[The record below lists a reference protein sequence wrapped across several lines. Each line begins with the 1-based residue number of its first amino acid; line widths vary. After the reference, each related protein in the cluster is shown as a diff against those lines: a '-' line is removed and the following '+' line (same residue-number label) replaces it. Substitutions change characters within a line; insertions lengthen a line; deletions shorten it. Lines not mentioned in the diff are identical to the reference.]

1 MTTSVPLAST
11 PLAGAAPRAWRD
23 PTILVAIVINLAIYL
38 YALAVS
44 RSGGGS
50 SLDLLLVEDGLVEWL
65 QFLAFATLAVVLA
78 LIALDRATRSG
89 AGKLEV
95 LVLFGLS
102 GVVALAA
109 MEEISWFQRVLNVE
123 SSEFFRANNRQGE
136 TNLHNMAVGGSSLN
150 KLVLIKLIFLVGITH
165 NLVLPLLARRS
176 ARLQRFVESWGLY
189 LPPLAA
195 SVPYLVLVLLSHTTI
210 THNRVGELGEV
221 FGAMHY
227 LATVFAAYGLGIAH
241 GRAPVFGGAA
251 DRLRASALFAS
262 FLLLLVFFAWLLQ
275 AAYTVVR

>member
-1 MTTSVPLAST
+1 MNTSVPFASAST
-11 PLAGAAPRAWRD
+11 AAAPSAWRD
-23 PTILVAIVINLAIYL
+23 PTILTGIAINVALYL
-38 YALAVS
+38 YALVAS
-44 RSGGGS
+44 RTGGG
-50 SLDLLLVEDGLVEWL
+50 SLDLLLVEDALVEWL

-78 LIALDRATRSG
+78 LVALDRATR
-89 AGKLEV
+89 AGSRRIEV
-95 LVLFGLS
+95 LVLFGLG

-109 MEEISWFQRVLNVE
+109 LEEISWFQRVLNVE

-176 ARLQRFVESWGLY
+176 ARVQGFVESWGLY

-210 THNRVGELGEV
+210 THPRVGELGEV
-221 FGAMHY
+221 FGAIHY

-241 GRAPVFGGAA
+241 GRAPVFTTAA
-251 DRLRASALFAS
+251 DRLRVSVLFAS

>member
-1 MTTSVPLAST
+1 MNTSIPLSSAH
-11 PLAGAAPRAWRD
+11 PAAATGGAWRD
-23 PTILVAIVINLAIYL
+23 PTLLTAIAVNTAIYL
-38 YALAVS
+38 YALGVYL
-44 RSGGGS
+44 GGGGPR
-50 SLDLLLVEDGLVEWL
+50 LDVLLVEDGFVEWL
-65 QFLAFATLAVVLA
+65 QFVAFATLAFVLA
-78 LIALDRATRSG
+78 LLAADRASRG
-89 AGKLEV
+89 GKLDV
-95 LVLFGLS
+95 LVLAGLS

-165 NLVLPLLARRS
+165 NLVLPLLARRLPGV
-176 ARLQRFVESWGLY
+176 RRFVESWGLY

-210 THNRVGELGEV
+210 THPRVGELGEV
-221 FGAMHY
+221 FGAVHY
-227 LATVFAAYGLGIAH
+227 LATVFAAYGLGV
-241 GRAPVFGGAA
+241 GYDRASVFAPGA
-251 DRLRASALFAS
+251 DRRRVSMFFAS
-262 FLLLLVFFAWLLQ
+262 FLLLLVFFAWLLS

>member
-1 MTTSVPLAST
+1 MNTSVPLASA

-44 RSGGGS
+44 RGGGGD

-78 LIALDRATRSG
+78 LVALDRAARG
-89 AGKLEV
+89 GGRKLEV
-95 LVLFGLS
+95 LVLLGMS

-136 TNLHNMAVGGSSLN
+136 TNLHNMALGGSSLN

-165 NLVLPLLARRS
+165 NLVLPLLVRRFGG
-176 ARLQRFVESWGLY
+176 LQRFVESWGLY

-210 THNRVGELGEV
+210 THPRVGELGEV

-241 GRAPVFGGAA
+241 GRAPVFSGAA